1 MRNVGGTVAL
11 VALLALGG
19 CSATPKPYVAQPLP
33 RDEPI
38 TVVAFTVE
46 PAGVRYE
53 GAVDAMGIRLADEIA
68 DALRRKGRTAQA
80 VPAPP
85 GDVRGTIVRGRITTI
100 DGGSRAERFW
110 VGFGAGG
117 ASVATD
123 GEAVRAGDGRRI
135 APFKAVRSSSGM
147 ADMFG
152 GESRALVDKCVRAVA
167 EDIAE
172 MVDTSRYE
180 E

>member
-1 MRNVGGTVAL
+1 MRHVRSTVAL

-19 CSATPKPYVAQPLP
+19 CSGTPKPHVAQPLP

-38 TVVAFTVE
+38 TVVAFAVD
-46 PAGVRYE
+46 PAGIRYD
-53 GAVDAMGIRLADEIA
+53 GAVEAMGIRLAGEIA
-68 DALRRKGRTAQA
+68 DGLRRKGRTAQA
-80 VPAPP
+80 VAAPP
-85 GDVRGTIVRGRITTI
+85 ADARGTIVRGRITTI

-123 GEAVRAGDGRRI
+123 GEAVRADGSRI

-152 GESRALVDKCVRAVA
+152 GESGSLVDKCVRAVA
-167 EDIAE
+167 DDIAE
-172 MVDTSRYE
+172 MVDTSHYE